1 MLHTHGR
8 GGGGNGRVGLSRI
21 AYVNGRY
28 LPLCDAAVGIE
39 DRSFQFSDGVY
50 EVVAVLNGRMLDWA
64 AHVARLGR
72 SLRELSM
79 QAPMKDAALGL
90 VARRLLRMN
99 RARDALLYLQ
109 VSRGEAKRDHA
120 VPRIAPTLAMTV
132 RPFDFTTRRAAVA
145 NGVGVATMADQRWA
159 RPDIKSVSLLP
170 NVLAKEAARAA
181 GAMEAWMVGRDGRVT
196 EGGSTN
202 AWIVDGAG
210 VLRTRAADGAIL
222 AGVMRATLMRVAG
235 EIGVGVEERAF
246 ALDEVR
252 VAREAFLTSTTN
264 PCVPVVRVDGVAVA
278 DGAPGPV
285 SRRLAGALWSEIVA
299 QTGWA
304 G

>member
-1 MLHTHGR
+1 
-8 GGGGNGRVGLSRI
+8 VGLSRI

-28 LPLCDAAVGIE
+28 LPLADAAVGIE

-50 EVVAVLNGRMLDWA
+50 EVAAVLNGRMLDWA
-64 AHVARLGR
+64 AHLARLGR

-79 QAPMKDAALGL
+79 HAPMGDAALDL
-90 VARRLLRMN
+90 VARRLLATN
-99 RARDALLYLQ
+99 RAREALLYVQ

-120 VPRIAPTLAMTV
+120 VPRVAPTLAMTV
-132 RPFDFTTRRAAVA
+132 RPFDFAARRAAVA
-145 NGVGVATMADQRWA
+145 RGVAVVTMADQRWA

-181 GAMEAWMVGRDGRVT
+181 GAMEAWMVGRDGHVT

-202 AWIVDGAG
+202 AWIVDADG

-235 EIGVGVEERAF
+235 EIGVGVKERAF
-246 ALDEVR
+246 TLDAVR
-252 VAREAFLTSTTN
+252 GAREAFLTSTTN
-264 PCVPVVRVDGVAVA
+264 PCVPVVRVDGAAVG

-285 SRRLAGALWSEIVA
+285 SRRLAAALWGEIAA

-304 G
+304 W

>member
-1 MLHTHGR
+1 M
-8 GGGGNGRVGLSRI
+8 SRI

-28 LPLCDAAVGIE
+28 LPLRDAAVGIE

-50 EVVAVLNGRMLDWA
+50 EVAAVLNGRMLDWT
-64 AHVARLGR
+64 AHLARLAR
-72 SLRELSM
+72 SL
-79 QAPMKDAALGL
+79 QALAMHAAMGDAALDL
-90 VARRLLRMN
+90 VARRLLKAN
-99 RARDALLYLQ
+99 RAREALLYVQ

-120 VPRIAPTLAMTV
+120 MPQIAPTLAMTV
-132 RPFDFTTRRAAVA
+132 RPFDFAARRAVVA
-145 NGVGVATMADQRWA
+145 KGVAVATMADQRWA

-170 NVLAKEAARAA
+170 NVLAKEAARAC
-181 GAMEAWMVGRDGRVT
+181 GAMEAWLVARDGHVT

-202 AWIVDGAG
+202 AWIVDETG

-235 EIGVGVEERAF
+235 EIGVTVEERAF
-246 ALDEVR
+246 TPDEVR
-252 VAREAFLTSTTN
+252 SAREAFLTSTTN
-264 PCVPVVRVDGVAVA
+264 PCVPVVRVDGVPVA

-285 SRRLAGALWSEIVA
+285 SRRLAAALWGEIAA